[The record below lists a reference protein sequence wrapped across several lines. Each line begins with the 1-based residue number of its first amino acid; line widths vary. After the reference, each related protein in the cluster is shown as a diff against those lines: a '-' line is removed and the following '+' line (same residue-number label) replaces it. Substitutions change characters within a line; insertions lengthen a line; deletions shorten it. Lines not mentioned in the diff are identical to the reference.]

1 MQDMASGPLID
12 DGRPLKVPQFCLR
25 TLLAVIGILAVLF
38 SVMGTI
44 GPMASAGLLLIL
56 TVVGLHVVGNALGTS
71 LREGAPQRT
80 ADRPAMDRP
89 EQRPTPVH
97 DGLPVSRLRE
107 RTPVGWIIR
116 ATTLIGAGVGGWL
129 GVIVL
134 AEWTEGSDTGLV
146 VGTVSLAVL
155 GGFFGFLLGSF
166 LKMSL
171 LAWWQAT
178 RSSDSVSRQ

>member
-1 MQDMASGPLID
+1 MQHMASGPLID
-12 DGRPLKVPQFCLR
+12 DGRPLKVPQFHLR
-25 TLLAVIGILAVLF
+25 TLLAVIAILAVLF

-56 TVVGLHVVGNALGTS
+56 TVVGLHVAGNALGTS
-71 LREGAPQRT
+71 LRDGAPQRV
-80 ADRPAMDRP
+80 ADCPANDRP
-89 EQRPTPVH
+89 EHRPASVH
-97 DGLPVSRLRE
+97 AGLPVSRLHE
-107 RTPVGWIIR
+107 HTPPGWIIR
-116 ATTLIGAGVGGWL
+116 ATTLIGAGIGAWL
-129 GVIVL
+129 GIIVF
-134 AEWTEGSDTGLV
+134 AEWTDGTGAGLV
-146 VGTVSLAVL
+146 VGAVSLAVL